1 MLPRELSS
9 VCQVYAETHRNI
21 FNCSKTVSM
30 TFKAKRAK
38 SSHPITDKWV
48 VKIWNMLTTTNIWE
62 LYWILSSQMTKTFR
76 DNCDKNICAAN
87 KLRAFISRC
96 SNAVKNVI
104 FRSFCT
110 SGVASPKIGGGKE
123 YDFRLITLF
132 CLEKCL
138 SKHKRTIYLTKI
150 WGDHGPFAP
159 LATPMFCTP
168 MYASQIWW
176 NFRNLCMQRLRVAYN
191 FWMQSSIQ
199 PAMESEC

>member
-1 MLPRELSS
+1 MTTRIEYGTRCLYEDTNFFLCPDRSVCILIKTEKFSFSEMLPRELSS

-110 SGVASPKIGGGKE
+110 SGVASPKIGGGKSMI
-123 YDFRLITLF
+123 L
-132 CLEKCL
+132 
-138 SKHKRTIYLTKI
+138 
-150 WGDHGPFAP
+150 G
-159 LATPMFCTP
+159 
-168 MYASQIWW
+168 
-176 NFRNLCMQRLRVAYN
+176 
-191 FWMQSSIQ
+191 
-199 PAMESEC
+199 